1 MPQPLPLKNAISLP
15 FTTTFPF
22 DWPKAYVLPA
32 SLIVPA
38 LVPRRQTPDSSV
50 GTGPPLGHGSA
61 DADGLGEGKLVT
73 VAAVAPA
80 ADDAGAIPPPH
91 PPRTKIA
98 RTSAPFLI
106 PLLLPPCSR
115 KGREEMLADRRS
127 VPSWELRTAKALGEE
142 VSRSLCSGHP
152 RRQLERLRRSSL
164 VTMRCTWVSAVRSAI
179 PRCAAISLLVSPW
192 ATRRATSSSRRVG
205 RGPRWAETL
214 QPRSPRVVPHSRRRS
229 RNHRASTSRHI
240 AVTAAN
246 SRCAAPG
253 SISARSSTRR
263 RRGRVRARSD
273 WPGRSKPAAACENAS
288 SARSLRP
295 SRTARSPRA
304 YALRASAVRGSNVR
318 RAAHRS
324 SQSSIALG

>member
-38 LVPRRQTPDSSV
+38 VGPRGQTPESAV

-80 ADDAGAIPPPH
+80 ADDAGAPPPPH

-115 KGREEMLADRRS
+115 KGRGGKCWPIAGRFHRGNYVQRRRYGRRS
-127 VPSWELRTAKALGEE
+127 V
-142 VSRSLCSGHP
+142 
-152 RRQLERLRRSSL
+152 
-164 VTMRCTWVSAVRSAI
+164 
-179 PRCAAISLLVSPW
+179 
-192 ATRRATSSSRRVG
+192 
-205 RGPRWAETL
+205 
-214 QPRSPRVVPHSRRRS
+214 
-229 RNHRASTSRHI
+229 
-240 AVTAAN
+240 
-246 SRCAAPG
+246 AP
-253 SISARSSTRR
+253 
-263 RRGRVRARSD
+263 
-273 WPGRSKPAAACENAS
+273 C
-288 SARSLRP
+288 
-295 SRTARSPRA
+295 
-304 YALRASAVRGSNVR
+304 
-318 RAAHRS
+318 
-324 SQSSIALG
+324 